1 MDKNDFKLQAEYES
15 LKSKIEKAVN
25 DDRITIFL
33 QPIYSTKEKRIV
45 SAEVL
50 MRLINENGEVLPPYK
65 FITAAEKSGLIIQLE
80 SIVFKS
86 M

>member
-33 QPIYSTKEKRIV
+33 QPIYSTKEKK
-45 SAEVL
+45 E
-50 MRLINENGEVLPPYK
+50 
-65 FITAAEKSGLIIQLE
+65 
-80 SIVFKS
+80 
-86 M
+86 